1 MMARRHFIARSTAGI
16 VLAAHSH
23 LRALAQERAT
33 TGPKTGYASVNGLS
47 LYYEIHGS
55 GEPLILL
62 HGGAVG
68 IVMFG
73 PNVAAL
79 AKNREVIAVELQG
92 HGRTADINRPLSF
105 EAMADDIAGL
115 MKYLGIEKAD
125 VMGYSLGGGVALQTA
140 FRHPESVRKLVVV
153 STPFKRDGWYPDVL
167 VAMSQMGPSAGEM
180 MKQSPLNQ
188 VYPNV
193 NWAVLFTKLGAL
205 LKKDYDWSKEVAALQ
220 LQTMIVFADAD
231 AVRPA
236 HIVEFYGLLGGG
248 QKDAGLDGSGRPAD
262 QLAILPGLTHYNI
275 SASPLLPTV
284 VAPFLDVQSAAKA
297 K

>member
-1 MMARRHFIARSTAGI
+1 MPRRQFIAGSTAGM
-16 VLAAHSH
+16 VLAAHSDW
-23 LRALAQERAT
+23 RVLAQERAT
-33 TGPKTGYASVNGLS
+33 TGPETGYAPVNGLS

-73 PNVAAL
+73 TNVAEL
-79 AKNREVIAVELQG
+79 AKNRKVIAVELQG

-125 VMGYSLGGGVALQTA
+125 VLGYSLGGGVALQTT
-140 FRHPESVRKLVVV
+140 FRHPESIRKLVVV
-153 STPFKRDGWYPDVL
+153 STPFKRDGWYTEVL

-205 LKKDYDWSKEVAALQ
+205 LRKDYDWSKEVAALK
-220 LQTMIVFADAD
+220 LQAMIVFADAD
-231 AVRPA
+231 AVLPA

-248 QKDAGLDGSGRPAD
+248 QKDAGLDGSRRPAD
-262 QLAILPGLTHYNI
+262 ELAILPGLTHYNI

-284 VAPFLDVQSAAKA
+284 VTPFLDAQSAAKA